1 MSTNYLNES
10 GLSHFWNNK
19 IKPLIYKKA
28 TLQEDLVVK
37 NPRVTVDLPDGHT
50 FTAGSTMEELFRYLY
65 RHVYDEVQP
74 NLPVILP
81 SISLKLTM
89 AKSSVEVG
97 ETVNYTVQKDQF
109 NQGKIGSC
117 TEPWEEEPH
126 QSQINSGSTEKS
138 GTLKFYRGNENN
150 PESCNTELTLNDGKY
165 TSNFEISQSG
175 TNNLGLFFCGT
186 VQYNSSSAT
195 SKTSYGNTAS
205 VTGVSSFGEG
215 TTSRSSCVTGN
226 VKGYYPAFGNIST
239 TATEQS
245 TATISNLGDKFNAVG
260 TTEFYYGPTNTI
272 GDNAVSFE
280 IYFPATLNGS
290 VQYYDTI
297 TQAWTTIET
306 STISKKYATIP
317 AGTDTTKFPNQS
329 LTSGVEYKLIKQA
342 AGGAY
347 GPRKYRLTL
356 ENVNA

>member
-1 MSTNYLNES
+1 MDTKYLNES

-28 TLQEDLVVK
+28 TLQRDLVVK
-37 NPRVTVDLPDGHT
+37 NPRVTVDLPDGYT
-50 FTAGSTMEELFRYLY
+50 FAAGSTMEELFRFLY
-65 RHVYDEVQP
+65 SQVYDEVQP

-81 SISLKLTM
+81 SISLKLNM
-89 AKSSVEVG
+89 AKSSAEMG
-97 ETVNYTVQKDQF
+97 ETVNYTVQKNQF

-117 TEPWEEEPH
+117 IEPWEEDPH
-126 QSQINSGSTEKS
+126 QSQINSGSTEKT
-138 GTLKFYRGNENN
+138 GTLVIYRGNRNN
-150 PESCNTELTLNDGKY
+150 PESCNTVLTLDNGKY
-165 TSNFEISQSG
+165 ISNFKISQLG

-186 VQYNSSSAT
+186 VQYSSSSAI
-195 SKTSYGNTAS
+195 SKTSYGNTAN

-215 TTSRSSCVTGN
+215 TTSKSSCVTGN

-239 TATEQS
+239 TTTEQS
-245 TATISNLGDKFNAVG
+245 TTTISNLGDKFNTVG

-272 GDNAVSFE
+272 GNNSVSFE
-280 IYFPATLNGS
+280 IYFPATLKGS

-297 TQAWTTIET
+297 TQTWTTIET
-306 STISKKYATIP
+306 NTISEKYATIP
-317 AGTDTTKFPNQS
+317 AGTDTSKFPNRN

-356 ENVNA
+356 ENA